1 MVSYSSFLDNPV
13 SLCRGITV
21 SPCHGV
27 GVSRCGK
34 RSTTSRHRTLSG
46 VERLEGPAM
55 NDSRSS
61 ALDLLLSDLEALKID
76 VTASYSNADSQG
88 FYDNVLGS

>member
-1 MVSYSSFLDNPV
+1 
-13 SLCRGITV
+13 
-21 SPCHGV
+21 
-27 GVSRCGK
+27 
-34 RSTTSRHRTLSG
+34 
-46 VERLEGPAM
+46 M